1 MSSQWE
7 RLKYFLTELS
17 QEDILLWLDEYQDL
31 GPLPGI
37 LLPML
42 ESILPIL
49 PLFLFVA
56 GNAAAYGFFW
66 GVLFSW
72 IGTAL
77 GSIIVF
83 HIVRKFG
90 QQRFIRF
97 IAKHHKTQ
105 SLLTWVE
112 RKGFGFLFLLYC
124 FPFTP
129 SSLIN
134 VVSGLSKVSPFTFIL
149 AVSLGK
155 LVMVFFISYIGHDF
169 FSIIHEPVKMIIIG
183 SVIVVLWLL
192 GKILERKLHKPLRED
207 GEKVPR

>member
-1 MSSQWE
+1 MSSQWDKI
-7 RLKYFLTELS
+7 KYFFTELS
-17 QEDILLWLDEYQDL
+17 QEDILRWLDEYQDL

-42 ESILPIL
+42 EALFPIL

-72 IGTAL
+72 IGTVL
-77 GSIIVF
+77 GSVIVF
-83 HIVRKFG
+83 HIVRRFG
-90 QQRFIRF
+90 QQRFMRF
-97 IAKHHKTQ
+97 IAKHQKTQ

-129 SSLIN
+129 SALIN
-134 VVSGLSKVSPFTFIL
+134 VVSGLSKINTLTYML
-149 AVSLGK
+149 AVGLGK

-169 FSIIHEPVKMIIIG
+169 FSIIREPLKMIFIG
-183 SVIVVLWLL
+183 SGIVALWLV
-192 GKILERKLHKPLRED
+192 GKILERKLQKPL
-207 GEKVPR
+207 KSKM